1 MDKLL
6 KNKKLLGV
14 IIAVLVLAVAGIAG
28 GSDSENTDTS
38 STSESNVVE
47 SVFEN
52 GFFGDAD
59 DNNNGKVEEPEKQTE
74 KTTEKATTPNEPV
87 GNGAGNVSLD
97 NIPAFS
103 GSPYVAINGN
113 TPSFSSSEI
122 TTKSYEKYS
131 SLDSLGRCSV
141 VIACLGRDIMPTEE
155 RGNIGQVKPSGWQ
168 TVKYDFVDGK
178 YLYNRCHLIGF
189 QLSGENANT
198 RNLIT
203 GTRYMNVQGM
213 LPFENMVADYI
224 KETDNHVMY
233 RVTPVFK
240 GRELVARGVQIEAYS
255 VEDEG
260 DGICF
265 NVYCYNVQPGVEI
278 DYATGKSALADE
290 PTAQQTT
297 KIVETT
303 KSPETTR
310 KPETTVQT
318 TAEQTAAQSTQAP
331 NVAVVTKDFVL
342 NTNSKKYHE
351 TWCRYSDQISP
362 QNRQEY
368 SGTADELEAQG
379 YEPCK
384 VCH

>member
-1 MDKLL
+1 MNMLL

-14 IIAVLVLAVAGIAG
+14 IIAILVLAVVGLAGC
-28 GSDSENTDTS
+28 DSEDANTTS
-38 STSESNVVE
+38 TTDNSVIE
-47 SVFEN
+47 SVLEN
-52 GFFGDAD
+52 EFSEKTT
-59 DNNNGKVEEPEKQTE
+59 DNKNNGKENVTE
-74 KTTEKATTPNEPV
+74 KTTEKATTSNKPV
-87 GNGAGNVSLD
+87 DNGAGRVGLD

-113 TPSFSSSEI
+113 TPYFSSSEI
-122 TTKSYEKYS
+122 TTKSYESYS

-155 RGNIGQVKPSGWQ
+155 RGSIGQVKPTGWH

-203 GTRYMNVQGM
+203 GTRYLNVQGM

-233 RVTPVFK
+233 RVTPIFK
-240 GRELVARGVQIEAYS
+240 GNELVARGVQIEAYS

-260 DGICF
+260 DGIFF

-278 DYATGKSALADE
+278 DYATGKSTLA
-290 PTAQQTT
+290 T
-297 KIVETT
+297 ETT
-303 KSPETTR
+303 KAPETTK
-310 KPETTVQT
+310 KPEPTVQT
-318 TAEQTAAQSTQAP
+318 TAEQTTAQPTQAP
-331 NVAVVTKDFVL
+331 SVVVTTKNFVL

-351 TWCRYSDQISP
+351 TWCRYSNEISP

-368 SGTADELEAQG
+368 NGTADELEGWG
-379 YEPCK
+379 YAPCK

>member
-1 MDKLL
+1 MEKLL

-28 GSDSENTDTS
+28 SGSEDTDTP
-38 STSESNVVE
+38 TTTGNAVVE
-47 SVFEN
+47 SVSEN
-52 GFFGDAD
+52 DVSD
-59 DNNNGKVEEPEKQTE
+59 VVNNNQNNGIGNNTEKQTE
-74 KTTEKATTPNEPV
+74 NVAGKTTESYKPV
-87 GNGAGNVSLD
+87 GNGGGSVSLD
-97 NIPAFS
+97 NIPDFS

-113 TPSFSSSEI
+113 TPSFSASEI
-122 TTKSYEKYS
+122 TTKSYESYS
-131 SLDSLGRCSV
+131 SLDGLGRCSV
-141 VIACLGRDIMPTEE
+141 VIACLGRDIMPTED

-224 KETDNHVMY
+224 KETNNHVMY

-240 GRELVARGVQIEAYS
+240 GNELVARGVQIEAYS

-278 DYATGKSALADE
+278 DYLTGKSSLA
-290 PTAQQTT
+290 TQIT
-297 KIVETT
+297 KA
-303 KSPETTR
+303 PETTN
-310 KPETTVQT
+310 KPETTLQATTEQT
-318 TAEQTAAQSTQAP
+318 TSQPTQAP
-331 NVAVVTKDFVL
+331 SIVVTTRDFVL
-342 NTNSKKYHE
+342 NTNSKKYH
-351 TWCRYSDQISP
+351 TSSCRYANEISP

-368 SGTADELEAQG
+368 NGTTDELEGWG
-379 YEPCK
+379 YVPCK

>member
-1 MDKLL
+1 MEKLL

-28 GSDSENTDTS
+28 SGSEDTDTP
-38 STSESNVVE
+38 TTTGNAVVE
-47 SVFEN
+47 SVSEN
-52 GFFGDAD
+52 DVSD
-59 DNNNGKVEEPEKQTE
+59 VVNNNQNNGIGNNTEKQTE
-74 KTTEKATTPNEPV
+74 NVAGKTTESYTPV
-87 GNGAGNVSLD
+87 GNGGGSVSLD
-97 NIPAFS
+97 NIPDFS

-113 TPSFSSSEI
+113 TPSFSASEI
-122 TTKSYEKYS
+122 TTKSYESYS
-131 SLDSLGRCSV
+131 SLDGLGRCSV
-141 VIACLGRDIMPTEE
+141 VIACLGRDIMPTED

-224 KETDNHVMY
+224 KETNNHVMY

-240 GRELVARGVQIEAYS
+240 GNELVARGVQIEAYS

-278 DYATGKSALADE
+278 DYLTGKSTLA
-290 PTAQQTT
+290 P
-297 KIVETT
+297 ETT
-303 KSPETTR
+303 KTLETT
-310 KPETTVQT
+310 KKAETTVQAT
-318 TAEQTAAQSTQAP
+318 TEQTTSQPTQVP
-331 NVAVVTKDFVL
+331 NIVVTTKDFVL
-342 NTNSKKYHE
+342 NTNSKKYH
-351 TWCRYSDQISP
+351 TPSCRYSNEISP

-368 SGTADELEAQG
+368 NGTTDELESWG
-379 YEPCK
+379 YVPCK

>member
-14 IIAVLVLAVAGIAG
+14 IIAVLVLAVVGLAGS
-28 GSDSENTDTS
+28 GSEDTDTS
-38 STSESNVVE
+38 TTTENTVIE

-52 GFFGDAD
+52 DSSEKTT
-59 DNNNGKVEEPEKQTE
+59 DNKNDGKDITEKQTE
-74 KTTEKATTPNEPV
+74 KATEKVTTSNKPV
-87 GNGAGNVSLD
+87 GNGAGSVSLD

-113 TPSFSSSEI
+113 IPSFSSSEI
-122 TTKSYEKYS
+122 TTKSYESYS
-131 SLDSLGRCSV
+131 SLDSIGRCSV

-240 GRELVARGVQIEAYS
+240 GNELVARGVQIEAYS

-278 DYATGKSALADE
+278 DYETGKSTLS
-290 PTAQQTT
+290 T
-297 KIVETT
+297 ETT
-303 KSPETTR
+303 KAPETTK

-318 TAEQTAAQSTQAP
+318 TAEQTTSQPTQEQNA
-331 NVAVVTKDFVL
+331 VATTKDFVL

-351 TWCRYSDQISP
+351 TWCRYSNEISP
-362 QNRQEY
+362 ENRQEY
-368 SGTADELEAQG
+368 NGTADELAGWG
-379 YEPCK
+379 YDPCK

>member
-1 MDKLL
+1 MEKLL

-28 GSDSENTDTS
+28 SGSEDTDTPTTTENTVIESVLGNDASEEISNNPNNDSENNT
-38 STSESNVVE
+38 
-47 SVFEN
+47 
-52 GFFGDAD
+52 
-59 DNNNGKVEEPEKQTE
+59 EKQIE
-74 KTTEKATTPNEPV
+74 NSTEKAPEAHKPV
-87 GNGAGNVSLD
+87 GNGGGSVSLD

-113 TPSFSSSEI
+113 TPSFYASEI
-122 TTKSYEKYS
+122 TTKSYESYS
-131 SLDSLGRCSV
+131 SLDGLGRCSV
-141 VIACLGRDIMPTEE
+141 VIACLGRDIMPTGD
-155 RGNIGQVKPSGWQ
+155 RGSIGQVKPSGWQ

-224 KETDNHVMY
+224 KETNNHVMY

-240 GRELVARGVQIEAYS
+240 GNELVARGVQIEAYS

-265 NVYCYNVQPGVEI
+265 NVYCYNVQPGVAI
-278 DYATGKSALADE
+278 DYQTGKSSLATD
-290 PTAQQTT
+290 TT
-297 KIVETT
+297 KAPEAT
-303 KSPETTR
+303 K
-310 KPETTVQT
+310 KPETTVQAT
-318 TAEQTAAQSTQAP
+318 TEQTTSQATQAP
-331 NVAVVTKDFVL
+331 DIVVTTRDFVL
-342 NTNSKKYHE
+342 NTNSKIRPL
-351 TWCRYSDQISP
+351 T
-362 QNRQEY
+362 
-368 SGTADELEAQG
+368 TF
-379 YEPCK
+379 
-384 VCH
+384 

>member
-1 MDKLL
+1 MEKLL

-28 GSDSENTDTS
+28 SGSEDTDTPTTTENTVIESVLGNDASEEISNNPNNDSENNT
-38 STSESNVVE
+38 
-47 SVFEN
+47 
-52 GFFGDAD
+52 
-59 DNNNGKVEEPEKQTE
+59 EKQIE
-74 KTTEKATTPNEPV
+74 NSTEKAPEAHKPV
-87 GNGAGNVSLD
+87 GNGGGSVSLD

-113 TPSFSSSEI
+113 TPSFSASEI
-122 TTKSYEKYS
+122 TTKSYESYS
-131 SLDSLGRCSV
+131 SLDGLGRCSV
-141 VIACLGRDIMPTEE
+141 VIACLGRDIMPTGD
-155 RGNIGQVKPSGWQ
+155 RGSIGQVKPSGWQ

-224 KETDNHVMY
+224 KETNNHVMY

-240 GRELVARGVQIEAYS
+240 GNELVARGVQIEAYS

-278 DYATGKSALADE
+278 DYQTGKSSLATD
-290 PTAQQTT
+290 TT
-297 KIVETT
+297 KAPEAT
-303 KSPETTR
+303 K
-310 KPETTVQT
+310 KPETTVQAT
-318 TAEQTAAQSTQAP
+318 TEQTTSQATQAP
-331 NVAVVTKDFVL
+331 DIVVTTRDFVL
-342 NTNSKKYHE
+342 NTNSKKYH
-351 TWCRYSDQISP
+351 TPSCRYANEISP

-368 SGTADELEAQG
+368 NGTTGELEGWG
-379 YEPCK
+379 YVPCK